1 MKLTVLVDNNT
12 LIDRYFLGEPGVCYF
27 IETGDRKILFDVG
40 YSDAFLTNAR
50 KLSIDMLG
58 VDTVVLSHGHADHT
72 WGLMPLVYLYTEGI
86 LEDHQV
92 RKPALV
98 THPLTLSSKKLDGS
112 LEIGSALT
120 KQTLSGY
127 FDLALSREPVDITER
142 LVFLGEIERTNDFE
156 AQRPLGTTGD
166 SGIEEEDFLF
176 DDSALAYKSETGLV
190 IITGCS
196 HAGICNIVEHAKKV
210 CNDDRVVDII
220 GGFHLLDPPVEQLQ
234 GTVAYLKGLHL
245 PVLHACHCT
254 DLKSKIALSAVAD
267 LEEVGVGL
275 TLAYR

>member
-50 KLSIDMLG
+50 KLSIDMLD

-176 DDSALAYKSETGLV
+176 DDSALAYKSEQGLV